1 LQNISMENIS
11 IRESTYDDIPSL
23 LELLYELGRPKP
35 QKDNELEKFTAL
47 LKNYMQEDDKKILV
61 AQIVN
66 SKIIGMISIVFLSR
80 LNQNT
85 SEMYVPELIVSQNYH
100 SKGIGK
106 KLLNFSIKLG
116 KEKKC
121 HRIRLESGNQRIES
135 HKFYKHLG
143 FEDSSIFFTKNL

>member
-1 LQNISMENIS
+1 MENIT
-11 IRESTYDDIPSL
+11 IREPTYDDIPSL
-23 LELLYELGRPKP
+23 LELLDELGRPKP
-35 QKDNELEKFTAL
+35 QTDNELEKFTKL

-61 AQIVN
+61 AQIDN
-66 SKIIGMISIVFLSR
+66 SNIIGMISMVFLSR

>member
-1 LQNISMENIS
+1 MENIT

-35 QKDNELEKFTAL
+35 QKDNEFKKFTAL
-47 LKNYMQEDDKKILV
+47 LKNYIQEDDKKILV
-61 AQIVN
+61 AQIDN
-66 SKIIGMISIVFLSR
+66 SNIIGMISMVFLSR

>member
-1 LQNISMENIS
+1 MDNVT
-11 IRESTYDDIPSL
+11 IRESIHDDIPL
-23 LELLYELGRPKP
+23 ILELLYELGRQKP
-35 QKDNELEKFTAL
+35 QKDSELEKFEKL

-61 AQIVN
+61 AQDN
-66 SKIIGMISIVFLSR
+66 DSKIIGMISMVFLSR

-85 SEMYVPELIVSQNYH
+85 LEMYVPELIVSQNYR

-106 KLLNFSIKLG
+106 TLINSSIEFG
-116 KEKKC
+116 KKKKC

-143 FEDSSIFFTKNL
+143 FENSSVFFTKNL

>member
-1 LQNISMENIS
+1 MENIT
-11 IRESTYDDIPSL
+11 IRESIYDDIPSL

-35 QKDNELEKFTAL
+35 QKNNELEKFEKL

-61 AQIVN
+61 AQIDN
-66 SKIIGMISIVFLSR
+66 SKIIGMISMVFLSR

-85 SEMYVPELIVSQNYH
+85 LEMYVPELIVSQNYH

-106 KLLNFSIKLG
+106 KLINFSIKLG
-116 KEKKC
+116 KEKQC
-121 HRIRLESGNQRIES
+121 HRIRLESGNQRVES

-143 FEDSSIFFTKNL
+143 FEDSGIFFTKNL

>member
-1 LQNISMENIS
+1 MENIT
-11 IRESTYDDIPSL
+11 IRESIYDDIPSL
-23 LELLYELGRPKP
+23 LELLHELGRPKP
-35 QKDNELEKFTAL
+35 QKNNELEKFEKL

-61 AQIVN
+61 AQIDN
-66 SKIIGMISIVFLSR
+66 SKIIGMISIIFLSR

-85 SEMYVPELIVSQNYH
+85 LEMYVPELIVSQNYH

-106 KLLNFSIKLG
+106 KLINFSIKLG
-116 KEKKC
+116 KEKQC
-121 HRIRLESGNQRIES
+121 HRIRLESGNQRVES

>member
-1 LQNISMENIS
+1 MEHIL
-11 IRESTYDDIPSL
+11 IRESTFDDIPSL

-35 QKDNELEKFTAL
+35 QKDNELETFTKL

-61 AQIVN
+61 AQIEN
-66 SKIIGMISIVFLSR
+66 LKIIGMMSIVFLSR

-85 SEMYVPELIVSQNYH
+85 LEMYVPELIVSQNYH

-106 KLLNFSIKLG
+106 KLINFSIELG

-143 FEDSSIFFTKNL
+143 FENSSIFFTKNL

>member
-1 LQNISMENIS
+1 MENIA

-61 AQIVN
+61 AQIDN
-66 SKIIGMISIVFLSR
+66 SKIIGLISIVFLSR

-135 HKFYKHLG
+135 HKFYRHLG
-143 FEDSSIFFTKNL
+143 FENSSMFFTKNL

>member
-1 LQNISMENIS
+1 MENIS

-135 HKFYKHLG
+135 HKFYQHLG
-143 FEDSSIFFTKNL
+143 FENSSMFFTKNL

>member
-1 LQNISMENIS
+1 MDNVT
-11 IRESTYDDIPSL
+11 IRESIHDDIPL
-23 LELLYELGRPKP
+23 ILELLYELGRQKP
-35 QKDNELEKFTAL
+35 QKDSELEKFEKL

-61 AQIVN
+61 AQDN
-66 SKIIGMISIVFLSR
+66 DSKIIGMISMVFLSR

-85 SEMYVPELIVSQNYH
+85 LEMYVPELIVSQNYR

-106 KLLNFSIKLG
+106 KLINSSIEFG

-143 FEDSSIFFTKNL
+143 FENSSVFFTKNL

>member
-1 LQNISMENIS
+1 MENIT
-11 IRESTYDDIPSL
+11 IRESIYDDIPSL

-35 QKDNELEKFTAL
+35 QKDSELEKFKKL
-47 LKNYMQEDDKKILV
+47 LKNYIQDEDKKILV
-61 AQIVN
+61 AQIDN
-66 SKIIGMISIVFLSR
+66 SKIIGMISMVFLTR

-85 SEMYVPELIVSQNYH
+85 LEMYIPELIISKNYH

-106 KLLNFSIKLG
+106 KLINSSIKLG
-116 KEKKC
+116 KEKQC

-143 FEDSSIFFTKNL
+143 FEDSSISFTKNL

>member
-1 LQNISMENIS
+1 MENIT

-35 QKDNELEKFTAL
+35 QQDNELEKFTKL

-61 AQIVN
+61 AQIDN
-66 SKIIGMISIVFLSR
+66 SKIIGMISLVFLSR

-85 SEMYVPELIVSQNYH
+85 LEMYVPELIVSQNYH

-106 KLLNFSIKLG
+106 KLINFSIEIG

>member
-1 LQNISMENIS
+1 MDNIT
-11 IRESTYDDIPSL
+11 IRESIHDDIPL
-23 LELLYELGRPKP
+23 ILELLYELGRQKP
-35 QKDNELEKFTAL
+35 QKDSELEKFEKL

-61 AQIVN
+61 AQDN
-66 SKIIGMISIVFLSR
+66 DSKIIGMISMVFLSR

-85 SEMYVPELIVSQNYH
+85 LEMYVPELIVSQNYR

-106 KLLNFSIKLG
+106 KLIDSSIEFG

-121 HRIRLESGNQRIES
+121 HRMRLESGNQRIES

-143 FEDSSIFFTKNL
+143 FENSSVFFTKNL

>member
-1 LQNISMENIS
+1 MENIA

-23 LELLYELGRPKP
+23 LELLDELGRPKP

-61 AQIVN
+61 AQIDN

>member
-1 LQNISMENIS
+1 MEHIL
-11 IRESTYDDIPSL
+11 IRESTFDDIPSL
-23 LELLYELGRPKP
+23 LELLYELERPKP
-35 QKDNELEKFTAL
+35 QKDNELETFTKL

-61 AQIVN
+61 AQIEN
-66 SKIIGMISIVFLSR
+66 LKIIGMMSIVFLSR

-85 SEMYVPELIVSQNYH
+85 LEMYVPELIVSQNYH

-106 KLLNFSIKLG
+106 KLINFSIELG

-121 HRIRLESGNQRIES
+121 HRMRLESGNQRIES

-143 FEDSSIFFTKNL
+143 FENSSIFFTKNL

>member
-1 LQNISMENIS
+1 MENIT
-11 IRESTYDDIPSL
+11 IRESIHDDIPL
-23 LELLYELGRPKP
+23 ILELLYELGRQKP
-35 QKDNELEKFTAL
+35 QKDSELEKFKKL

-61 AQIVN
+61 AQDN
-66 SKIIGMISIVFLSR
+66 DSKIIGMISIVFLSR

-85 SEMYVPELIVSQNYH
+85 LEMYVPELIVSQNYR

-106 KLLNFSIKLG
+106 KLIDSSIEFG

-121 HRIRLESGNQRIES
+121 HRMRLESGNQRIES

-143 FEDSSIFFTKNL
+143 FENSSVFFTKNL

>member
-1 LQNISMENIS
+1 MENIT

-23 LELLYELGRPKP
+23 LELLDELGRQKP

-61 AQIVN
+61 AQIDN
-66 SKIIGMISIVFLSR
+66 SKIIGMISMVFLSR

-106 KLLNFSIKLG
+106 KLINFSIKLG

>member
-1 LQNISMENIS
+1 MENIT

-23 LELLYELGRPKP
+23 LELLDELGRPKP
-35 QKDNELEKFTAL
+35 QTDNELEKFTAL

-61 AQIVN
+61 AQIDN
-66 SKIIGMISIVFLSR
+66 SKIIGMISMVFLSR

-85 SEMYVPELIVSQNYH
+85 SEMYVPELIVLQNYR

-106 KLLNFSIKLG
+106 KLINFSIELG

>member
-1 LQNISMENIS
+1 
-11 IRESTYDDIPSL
+11 
-23 LELLYELGRPKP
+23 
-35 QKDNELEKFTAL
+35 
-47 LKNYMQEDDKKILV
+47 MQEDKKKILV
-61 AQIVN
+61 AQIKN
-66 SKIIGMISIVFLSR
+66 SKIIGMISIIFLSR

-85 SEMYVPELIVSQNYH
+85 FEMYVPELIVSQNYH
-100 SKGIGK
+100 FKGIGK
-106 KLLNFSIKLG
+106 KLINFSIELG

>member
-1 LQNISMENIS
+1 MGNVT
-11 IRESTYDDIPSL
+11 IREPIYDDIPL
-23 LELLYELGRPKP
+23 ILELLYELGRQKP
-35 QKDNELEKFTAL
+35 QKDSELEKFEKL
-47 LKNYMQEDDKKILV
+47 LKNYMQDDDKKILV
-61 AQIVN
+61 AQDN
-66 SKIIGMISIVFLSR
+66 DSKIIGMISMVFLPR

-85 SEMYVPELIVSQNYH
+85 LEMYVPELIVLQNYR

-106 KLLNFSIKLG
+106 KLINSSIEFG

-143 FEDSSIFFTKNL
+143 FENSSVFFTKNL

>member
-1 LQNISMENIS
+1 MENIT

>member
-1 LQNISMENIS
+1 MENIT

-23 LELLYELGRPKP
+23 LELLDELGRPKP
-35 QKDNELEKFTAL
+35 QTDNELEKFTAL

-61 AQIVN
+61 AQIDN
-66 SKIIGMISIVFLSR
+66 SKIIGLISIVFLSR

-100 SKGIGK
+100 SQGIGK

>member
-1 LQNISMENIS
+1 MEHIL
-11 IRESTYDDIPSL
+11 IRESTFDDIPSL

-35 QKDNELEKFTAL
+35 QKDNELETFTKL
-47 LKNYMQEDDKKILV
+47 LKNCMQEDDKKILV
-61 AQIVN
+61 AQIEN
-66 SKIIGMISIVFLSR
+66 LKIIGMMSIVFLSR

-85 SEMYVPELIVSQNYH
+85 LEMYVPELIVSQNYH

-106 KLLNFSIKLG
+106 KLINFSIELG

-121 HRIRLESGNQRIES
+121 HRMRLESGNQRIES

-143 FEDSSIFFTKNL
+143 FENSSIFFTKNL

>member
-1 LQNISMENIS
+1 MENIT
-11 IRESTYDDIPSL
+11 IRESTYDDIPSI
-23 LELLYELGRPKP
+23 LELLDELGRPKP

-47 LKNYMQEDDKKILV
+47 LKNYIQEDDKKILV
-61 AQIVN
+61 AQIDN
-66 SKIIGMISIVFLSR
+66 SKIIGMISMVFLSR

>member
-1 LQNISMENIS
+1 MEHIL
-11 IRESTYDDIPSL
+11 IRESTFDDIPSL

-35 QKDNELEKFTAL
+35 QKDNELETFTKL

-61 AQIVN
+61 AQIEN
-66 SKIIGMISIVFLSR
+66 LKIIGMMSIVFLSR

-85 SEMYVPELIVSQNYH
+85 LEMYVPELIVSQNYH

-106 KLLNFSIKLG
+106 KLINFSIELG

-121 HRIRLESGNQRIES
+121 HRMRLESGNQRIES

-143 FEDSSIFFTKNL
+143 FKNSSIFFTKNL

>member
-1 LQNISMENIS
+1 MENIT

-35 QKDNELEKFTAL
+35 QKDNDLEKFTAL
-47 LKNYMQEDDKKILV
+47 LKNYMQDDDKKILV

>member
-1 LQNISMENIS
+1 MDNIT
-11 IRESTYDDIPSL
+11 IRESIHDDIPL
-23 LELLYELGRPKP
+23 ILELLYELGRQKP
-35 QKDNELEKFTAL
+35 QKDSELEKFEKL

-61 AQIVN
+61 AQDTD
-66 SKIIGMISIVFLSR
+66 SKIIGMISMVFLSR

-85 SEMYVPELIVSQNYH
+85 LEMYVPELIVSQNYR

-106 KLLNFSIKLG
+106 KLIDSSIEFG

-121 HRIRLESGNQRIES
+121 HRMRLESGNQRIES

-143 FEDSSIFFTKNL
+143 FENSSVFFTKNL

>member
-1 LQNISMENIS
+1 MENIT
-11 IRESTYDDIPSL
+11 IRESTDNDIPSL

-35 QKDNELEKFTAL
+35 QTNNELEKFTKL

-61 AQIVN
+61 AQIDN

-85 SEMYVPELIVSQNYH
+85 SEMYIPELIISQSYR

-106 KLLNFSIKLG
+106 KLINSSIKLG
-116 KEKKC
+116 KEKQC
-121 HRIRLESGNQRIES
+121 YRIRLESGNQRIES

>member
-1 LQNISMENIS
+1 MDNVT
-11 IRESTYDDIPSL
+11 IRESIHDDIPL
-23 LELLYELGRPKP
+23 ILELLYELGRQKP
-35 QKDNELEKFTAL
+35 QKDSELEKFEKL

-61 AQIVN
+61 AQDN
-66 SKIIGMISIVFLSR
+66 DSKIIGMISMVFLSR

-85 SEMYVPELIVSQNYH
+85 LEMYVPELIVSQNYR

-106 KLLNFSIKLG
+106 KLINSSIEFG
-116 KEKKC
+116 KKKKC

-143 FEDSSIFFTKNL
+143 FENSSVFFTKNL